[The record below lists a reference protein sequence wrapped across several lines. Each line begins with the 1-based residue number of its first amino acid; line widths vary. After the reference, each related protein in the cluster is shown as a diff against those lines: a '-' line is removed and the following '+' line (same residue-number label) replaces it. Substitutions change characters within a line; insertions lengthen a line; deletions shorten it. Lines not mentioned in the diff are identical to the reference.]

1 MPLQRQSRAAGL
13 ISRAFQTGVDALL
26 ACLTLFVVLTFFGWL
41 IPVVPGLD
49 DGKGFAFALCSGEGP
64 CDMSWVT
71 QLDGTSG
78 ITFWISVALA
88 LLTFVLT
95 SGALSQ
101 SRKSMGMSAAST
113 LPIPRRNLGTSDI
126 TPPGRLTMA
135 LRWTIVLVV
144 FMVGAVVGGGMVGVL
159 LVALCWLPSLF
170 GPRLAVYDLLTG
182 VAIAEVSLVERD
194 VAVAPQP

>member
-1 MPLQRQSRAAGL
+1 M
-13 ISRAFQTGVDALL
+13 SRAFQAGVDALL
-26 ACLTLFVVLTFFGWL
+26 ACLTLFVVMTFFGWL

-49 DGKGFAFALCSGEGP
+49 DGKSFAFALCSGQGP

-71 QLDGTSG
+71 ELNGTSG
-78 ITFWISVALA
+78 ITFWISTGLA

-101 SRKSMGMSAAST
+101 HRKSMGMSAAST
-113 LPIPRRNLGTSDI
+113 VPIPKKSLGTSDI
-126 TPPGRLTMA
+126 TPPRRLAMA

-144 FMVGAVVGGGMVGVL
+144 FMVGALLGGGMVGVL
-159 LVALCWLPSLF
+159 LVVLCWLPSLF

-182 VAIAEVSLVERD
+182 VVIAEVALVESD
-194 VAVAPQP
+194 VEVAPRP